1 MPSDRANHIIALAAR
16 LEEDD
21 VLWDEV
27 DLHVADFPGWSQ
39 VVQMWR
45 TPARNPNTRIV
56 SMGSP
61 KSVCLRI
68 LSSPK
73 QNAAVLQT
81 VWDHPGDDS
90 KSPAE
95 RAIALRDAELG
106 CAPVL
111 RGHTAGRRR
120 RGGRRGDRSLEA
132 CKSKGD
138 ALRTA

>member
-61 KSVCLRI
+61 NQYVYVSSAHRNRMLQFFKTVC
-68 LSSPK
+68 
-73 QNAAVLQT
+73 
-81 VWDHPGDDS
+81 DHPGRLEIAGRASDR
-90 KSPAE
+90 PADAGWDA
-95 RAIALRDAELG
+95 RRFCADNRRDGDAEV
-106 CAPVL
+106 AAAA
-111 RGHTAGRRR
+111 TAVF
-120 RGGRRGDRSLEA
+120 EA
-132 CKSKGD
+132 CKSKATLLSD
-138 ALRTA
+138 R